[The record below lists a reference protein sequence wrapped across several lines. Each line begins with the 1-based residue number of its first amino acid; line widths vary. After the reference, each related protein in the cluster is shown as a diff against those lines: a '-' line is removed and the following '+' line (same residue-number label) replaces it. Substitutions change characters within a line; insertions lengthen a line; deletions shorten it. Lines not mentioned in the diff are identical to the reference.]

1 MVEGRLRGPNE
12 VGFSVSEAP
21 ACFMSAGS
29 PASPWKGAP
38 MAALVCLPR
47 SGVATCFHT
56 ITRAGCV
63 LSPGSAS
70 SHRTY
75 PQRSHLV
82 GYVGR
87 APHAVQPWTGM
98 VPAVHTGLI

>member
-1 MVEGRLRGPNE
+1 MVEGRVRGPNE

-38 MAALVCLPR
+38 MAALVCLPH
-47 SGVATCFHT
+47 SGVDTRFHT
-56 ITRAGCV
+56 ITRAYCV
-63 LSPGSAS
+63 LAPGSAS
-70 SHRTY
+70 SQWTY

-82 GYVGR
+82 GY
-87 APHAVQPWTGM
+87 
-98 VPAVHTGLI
+98 L